1 MHREDSFSLLFFL
14 PSSFSCA
21 SDSSFI
27 SNSFPFRSCLLTASF
42 LLKSGAHQRLCT
54 EESKA
59 SLANLLQGCAQGVRG
74 GIEGYSK
81 ARSAILA
88 GQRLGTC
95 LRCPTI
101 LCYFDSCHLKE
112 NKTAAVIR
120 IRQKLSSFLLN
131 NGRVLADLL
140 QPLMPAS
147 LMILRPLPQLLPTR
161 CRGIQLPALFPFH
174 GQKTA
179 AFHTGRNVKVELKDS
194 SQLET
199 C

>member
-1 MHREDSFSLLFFL
+1 M
-14 PSSFSCA
+14 
-21 SDSSFI
+21 
-27 SNSFPFRSCLLTASF
+27 
-42 LLKSGAHQRLCT
+42 KSGVQQRFCT

-59 SLANLLQGCAQGVRG
+59 SLGDLLQGCAQGVRE
-74 GIEGYSK
+74 GIERCTACHGQQFIY
-81 ARSAILA
+81 

-101 LCYFDSCHLKE
+101 LRYFDSCHLKE

-120 IRQKLSSFLLN
+120 VRRKLSSFLLN
-131 NGRVLADLL
+131 NGRVLADPL

-174 GQKTA
+174 RQKTA
-179 AFHTGRNVKVELKDS
+179 AFFT
-194 SQLET
+194 LEGMWR
-199 C
+199 